1 MTSMR
6 LLPSRAPAAVIN
18 PIVGGLASAGVTPN
32 MLSVAGLLGNGV
44 AALLIA
50 QGHLAVGG
58 IVMLLASALDMLDGA
73 LARATGK
80 ASPFGAL
87 LDSVFDRLSEA
98 AVLFGVVLYALDR
111 GNEDQAALAFVAI
124 VGSLMVSYVRARAEG
139 LGVSM
144 TDGLFTR
151 PERVIVLGAALL
163 IGWLTPA
170 LWLLA
175 VLTMLTAFQR
185 LYLGARALASDSP
198 TADSEA
204 QR

>member
-1 MTSMR
+1 MR
-6 LLPSRAPAAVIN
+6 LLPKKAPAAVLN
-18 PIVGGLASAGVTPN
+18 PIVRMLAAAGITPN
-32 MLSVAGLLGNGV
+32 MLSVAGLLGNGG
-44 AALLIA
+44 AGLLIA
-50 QGHLAVGG
+50 QGELVIGG

-73 LARATGK
+73 LARMTGK
-80 ASPFGAL
+80 ASRFGAL

-98 AVLFGVVLYALDR
+98 VVLFGVLLYALDR
-111 GNEDQAALAFVAI
+111 AHDDQAALAFAAI

-139 LGVSM
+139 LGVTM

-175 VLTMLTAFQR
+175 VLTLLTAFQR
-185 LYLGARALASDSP
+185 LYLGARALA
-198 TADSEA
+198 ADAKETG
-204 QR
+204 R